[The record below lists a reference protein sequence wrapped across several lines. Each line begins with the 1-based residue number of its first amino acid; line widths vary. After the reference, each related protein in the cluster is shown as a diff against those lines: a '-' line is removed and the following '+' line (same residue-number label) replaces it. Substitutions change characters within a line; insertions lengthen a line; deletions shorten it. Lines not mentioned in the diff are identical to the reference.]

1 MQLNPCWISF
11 LLLVLLVVSVLSSNT
26 FKIVTSLG
34 IFSITLLGI
43 LWMKNVVILNYN
55 GFKLLGWIY
64 NLHHLTGQGY
74 YLKSR
79 YLESRL
85 IQYLPNSNKGLK
97 KDFLILPGEW
107 HDGLPCPT
115 REGKLGRALGLDSQ
129 FQIYPLFLYFN
140 FCLYLKFPLT
150 HILPTMSF
158 CLSWWFCR
166 PTCYCAQLWPCKL
179 GEFGQDFKGWGLY
192 PLWWPT

>member
-1 MQLNPCWISF
+1 MLDKFSSIGF
-11 LLLVLLVVSVLSSNT
+11 VSSLRLKLKHFQDCHNSTWLFRWASLHT
-26 FKIVTSLG
+26 CHYSTKLITSLG

-43 LWMKNVVILNYN
+43 LWLKNVVILNYN

-79 YLESRL
+79 YLEIRL

-97 KDFLILPGEW
+97 KDILILPGEW

-115 REGKLGRALGLDSQ
+115 REGKLGGALGLDSQ

-166 PTCYCAQLWPCKL
+166 PTCYCA
-179 GEFGQDFKGWGLY
+179 
-192 PLWWPT
+192 